1 MVGTNAATTSDAQ
14 RANQRPRG
22 RPRATIRLITLAGLA
37 ACAAMCTIA
46 PASSALTISPLAGTP
61 DASPHSQISFL
72 GILPSELH
80 DVSVVGS
87 RSGSHSGRLAA
98 YASSPGASFLPAR
111 PFTEGERVTVSAL
124 AGSAHHERRVGS
136 TFTIARLVHY
146 QFTPMRPP
154 PASKPGTVQSF
165 ASQPGLTPPSV
176 HVTVRSPASSDE
188 DVFIADNNGYGQ
200 WGPMIFD
207 RSGQLVWFKPAPK
220 GETAMDLQVESYEGK
235 PVLVWWQGYIP
246 NLGVGFGTDEI
257 CSSSYKPLASVRAGN
272 GYWADLHDIQITPSG
287 SAFITAYSLVKAD
300 LSSVGGAHEGALQD
314 SILQEVD
321 IKTGLVMF
329 EWHAYGH
336 VALDDSYSRGPVSPA
351 MPWDYF
357 HINSISLDPSND
369 GNLLISSRNTWA
381 GYEIDSHTG
390 QILWRLGG
398 KRSSFHMGAGTGT
411 AWQHDIRWQPDH
423 TITIFDDGAVPA
435 AHSQSRAIHERIDWR
450 HRTVTLVGREV
461 RTPALLTGSQGND
474 QALPGGGSF
483 VGWGEMPY
491 FTEFSPSGQTVF
503 EANIPYPGESYR
515 AYTFP
520 WTGTPTSPPSL
531 AVASTGSEAST
542 VYASWNGATGVSVW
556 RVLAGPDPA
565 QLSPIAT
572 AVRSGF
578 ETAIPVHSAQP
589 DFAVQA
595 LGSSGQTL
603 RTSATIHR

>member
-1 MVGTNAATTSDAQ
+1 MVETDAATTADAQ
-14 RANQRPRG
+14 RAHQRPQG
-22 RPRATIRLITLAGLA
+22 RPRTTIRRIALAGLA

-98 YASSPGASFLPAR
+98 YASAPGASFLPAR
-111 PFTEGERVTVSAL
+111 PFAEGERVTVSAL

-136 TFTIARLVHY
+136 TFTIARLAHY
-146 QFTPMRPP
+146 QFTPMRPA

-188 DVFIADNNGYGQ
+188 DVFIAANNGYGE

-257 CSSSYKPLASVRAGN
+257 YSSSYQPLASVRAGN

-357 HINSISLDPSND
+357 HINSISLDPSDD
-369 GNLLISSRNTWA
+369 GDLLISSRNTWA

-411 AWQHDIRWQPDH
+411 AWQPTPSRARS
-423 TITIFDDGAVPA
+423 TSGSTGATARSRSWDARCAPPRCSPA
-435 AHSQSRAIHERIDWR
+435 ARATTRRCRAEARSWAGAKC
-450 HRTVTLVGREV
+450 RTSPNSARRVRPSLKRTSPTRESHTAPIRFRGRERQRARPRSRSPR
-461 RTPALLTGSQGND
+461 RTRKQAPSMQVGTAPPA
-474 QALPGGGSF
+474 
-483 VGWGEMPY
+483 
-491 FTEFSPSGQTVF
+491 
-503 EANIPYPGESYR
+503 
-515 AYTFP
+515 
-520 WTGTPTSPPSL
+520 
-531 AVASTGSEAST
+531 
-542 VYASWNGATGVSVW
+542 
-556 RVLAGPDPA
+556 
-565 QLSPIAT
+565 
-572 AVRSGF
+572 
-578 ETAIPVHSAQP
+578 
-589 DFAVQA
+589 
-595 LGSSGQTL
+595 
-603 RTSATIHR
+603 